1 MGDGPQDLEG
11 WFEAYFARA
20 LKDLNPSSSVGMC
33 SFRHYGN
40 TVEEALGGN
49 PRIEGDANPERV
61 EMLKQMTYLRLR
73 NISKSDPIRIFVK
86 HEPHK
91 LSKLEEE
98 RYRLISAVSLVDA
111 MADRI
116 LFIWLSSA
124 ILDNAGTNSMAIGW
138 SPMAGGYR
146 WVMDTFRG
154 GRGTRGLDM
163 TAWDWT
169 MPEWL
174 ILAIKDVIQEL
185 AVCAP
190 EFWRNLV
197 EARWESLFRDAWFCF
212 GDGSVVQ
219 QPGWGLMKSGCF
231 LTIIMNTLSQ
241 LVRHVLVCNS
251 LGINWEIPRVFLGD
265 DQTIEDFP
273 MFGEYERETR
283 RLGFL
288 LKDSVVSVDRVHFA
302 GFVMDREG
310 AVPEYQDKHV
320 YLITH
325 TPDDQLAARLES
337 YQVLYAHHSGFYEW
351 VYWELARVSPALVI
365 KRWQAKDI
373 FAGRRLLGQP

>member
-1 MGDGPQDLEG
+1 
-11 WFEAYFARA
+11 
-20 LKDLNPSSSVGMC
+20 
-33 SFRHYGN
+33 
-40 TVEEALGGN
+40 
-49 PRIEGDANPERV
+49 
-61 EMLKQMTYLRLR
+61 
-73 NISKSDPIRIFVK
+73 
-86 HEPHK
+86 
-91 LSKLEEE
+91 
-98 RYRLISAVSLVDA
+98 
-111 MADRI
+111 
-116 LFIWLSSA
+116 
-124 ILDNAGTNSMAIGW
+124 
-138 SPMAGGYR
+138 
-146 WVMDTFRG
+146 
-154 GRGTRGLDM
+154 
-163 TAWDWT
+163 
-169 MPEWL
+169 
-174 ILAIKDVIQEL
+174 
-185 AVCAP
+185 
-190 EFWRNLV
+190 
-197 EARWESLFRDAWFCF
+197 
-212 GDGSVVQ
+212 
-219 QPGWGLMKSGCF
+219 MKSGCF

-241 LVRHVLVCNS
+241 LVRHVLVCNR